1 MNGKEIDKIL
11 LVLAYGLGQG
21 VGKLILGN
29 TEQAA
34 RDILAVLMF
43 VFAYVSWQFIKSWR
57 LKRVE
62 Q

>member
-1 MNGKEIDKIL
+1 MNHETLDKIS

-29 TEQAA
+29 TEQATK
-34 RDILAVLMF
+34 DILAVLIF
-43 VFAYVSWQFIKSWR
+43 VFAYVSWQFIKSWL